1 MKSIMKK
8 FLLVAVVSLLA
19 TGAYAQNWKA
29 GLRLGSSVQAVAMY
43 DYSSECY
50 LEGRAGLGYISGLT
64 ADISVL
70 NNWKVAEMNWTPSA
84 GIWNFDAGVGV
95 NAGFGPHW
103 IYAGVAGMARLS
115 FTFAKAPI
123 TLGIDWTPSLGP
135 VIADNTVRFGLI
147 GFYNGGLTV
156 TYNF

>member
-1 MKSIMKK
+1 MKNITKK
-8 FLLVAVVSLLA
+8 FLLVIAVSLLT
-19 TGAYAQNWKA
+19 TGAFAQNWKA

-43 DYSSECY
+43 DYSDKCY
-50 LEGRAGLGYISGLT
+50 VEGRAGLGYISGLT
-64 ADISVL
+64 ADITLL
-70 NNWKVAEMNWTPSA
+70 NNWKIAEMNWTPKA

-95 NAGFGPHW
+95 NAGFGPSW

-115 FTFAKAPI
+115 FTFAKAPV

-135 VIADNTVRFGLI
+135 EIVGNTARFGFI